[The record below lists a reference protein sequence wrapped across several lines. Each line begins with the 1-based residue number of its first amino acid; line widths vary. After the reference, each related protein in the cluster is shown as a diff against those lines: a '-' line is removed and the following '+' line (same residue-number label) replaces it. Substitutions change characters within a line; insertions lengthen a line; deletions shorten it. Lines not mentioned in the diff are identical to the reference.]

1 MALSVE
7 ELEKL
12 RDNLVRARASG
23 VRVSRYDDKQVTYA
37 TDAEMVAA
45 IADLDR
51 QLAKM
56 TQPRRSGA
64 VAFNTSKGI

>member
-1 MALSVE
+1 
-7 ELEKL
+7 
-12 RDNLVRARASG
+12 
-23 VRVSRYDDKQVTYA
+23 VTYA